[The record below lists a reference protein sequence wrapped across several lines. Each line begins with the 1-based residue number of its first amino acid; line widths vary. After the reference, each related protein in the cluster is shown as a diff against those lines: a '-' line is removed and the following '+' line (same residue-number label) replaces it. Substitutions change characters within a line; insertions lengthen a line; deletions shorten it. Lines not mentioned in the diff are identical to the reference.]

1 MNRAQSRAAKRA
13 GRPVTYDRSWESVDI
28 PAWDASHPPTP
39 LPKGERDGTCNRTDC
54 STAPATAY
62 NRGTNRWYCLA
73 CAHRINDATR
83 EDTRGQD
90 PLCAI
95 PDPDEIEEAMQAQAT
110 HGDRRSLCRMGAE
123 QSPSFQCGL
132 LPGHQRTCVPL
143 LAGGGV

>member
-1 MNRAQSRAAKRA
+1 MNRASKRAAKRA
-13 GRPVTYDRSWESVDI
+13 GRPPSGDRSWESVDI
-28 PAWDASHPPTP
+28 PTWDTAPQVPVP
-39 LPKGERDGTCNRTDC
+39 PKGERDGTCNRTVC

-62 NRGTNRWYCLA
+62 NRGTNRWYCLE
-73 CAHRINDATR
+73 CAFRINDATR

-95 PDPDEIEEAMQAQAT
+95 PDPDEIEEALQAQAA
-110 HGDRRSLCRMGAE
+110 HGGRRSLCRMGAE

-132 LPGHQRTCVPL
+132 LPGHQRACVPL